1 MQDNPFNPATIVK
14 QVLRHRHLIWQ
25 LTKRQVIGRYK
36 GSYLGIAWS
45 FLYPLLMLVAYTFI
59 FSVVFKA
66 RWSVSPDESK
76 VEFALTLFCG
86 LIAYQ
91 LFSENVTRAPGLIL
105 ENPNY
110 VKKVIFP
117 LEILPLTVLGA
128 SLIHSLISVGI
139 LLLGAALLMG
149 KLSATL
155 FYLPLVFM
163 PLLFLSLGLSWILAS
178 LGTFIRDLQQLVSVV
193 VQLLLFMSPIFYPVT
208 ALPEAFRP
216 WMLANPLSSMI
227 ENFRRVLLWNMP
239 PDWHWWAWGTL
250 LTALFALGGYWWFK
264 KTEKAFAD
272 VI

>member
-1 MQDNPFNPATIVK
+1 MQGNPLNPATLIK
-14 QVLRHRHLIWQ
+14 QVLKHRHLTWQ

-36 GSYLGIAWS
+36 GSYLGIGWS

-66 RWSVSPDESK
+66 RWNMSLEESK

-105 ENPNY
+105 EHPNY

-128 SLIHSLISVGI
+128 SLIHSLISVVI
-139 LLLGAALLMG
+139 LLLGTTLLMG
-149 KLSATL
+149 KLSASIV
-155 FYLPLVFM
+155 YLPLILL
-163 PLLFLSLGLSWILAS
+163 PLLLLSLGLSWVLAS
-178 LGTFIRDLQQLVSVV
+178 LGVFIRDLQHLVSVV
-193 VQLLLFMSPIFYPVT
+193 IQLLLFMSPIFYPVT

-216 WMLANPLSSMI
+216 WMLANPLSSFI
-227 ENFRRVLLWNMP
+227 DNFRRVLLWDLA
-239 PDWHWWAWGTL
+239 PDWQWWSWGTL
-250 LTALFALGGYWWFK
+250 LTGLFALTGYWWFK